1 VTSTENYDEFRAR
14 HAATVALQSSLLENP
29 TVEGFLQAV
38 ADRAAEH
45 VSPHAAC
52 SVTTLANGVYQC
64 AASSEDAAVKADLVE
79 YQTLS
84 GPCVEAASS
93 GVEAVVEDLR
103 SDGRWPEWASAS
115 LQLGFLS
122 AAGVPADTGDGVQM
136 ALDLYSRDL
145 EAFGEPEL
153 RRARAYAEEAA
164 RTLRLCRALAEQATL
179 AEQLQAAL
187 TSRTVIDQA
196 LGVIMAQSRVSA
208 DDAFQVLTAASQ
220 HRNVKLR
227 ELAGQLVES
236 LTGHPAGQPPSFRK
250 D

>member
-1 VTSTENYDEFRAR
+1 VDSTEDFDEFKDR

-45 VSPHAAC
+45 VGSHTAC
-52 SVTTLANGVYQC
+52 SVTTLSNGAYQC

-79 YQTLS
+79 YQTLG

-93 GVEAVVEDLR
+93 GVETVVSDLR

-115 LQLGFLS
+115 LRLGFLS

-136 ALDLYSRDL
+136 ALDLYSTEPD
-145 EAFGEPEL
+145 AFGEPEL

-187 TSRTVIDQA
+187 TSRPVIDQA
-196 LGVIMAQSRVSA
+196 LGVIMGQSRVSA
-208 DDAFQVLTAASQ
+208 DEAFQVLTAASQ

-227 ELAGQLVES
+227 ELAGQLIES
-236 LTGHPAGQPPSFRK
+236 LTGHPPAEPPAFRK
-250 D
+250 G

>member
-1 VTSTENYDEFRAR
+1 VHTEEDFDEFKDR
-14 HAATVALQSSLLENP
+14 HAATVALQASLLENP
-29 TVEGFLQAV
+29 TVEAFLQAV

-45 VSPHAAC
+45 VGSHTAC
-52 SVTTLANGVYQC
+52 SVTILANGAYQC
-64 AASSEDAAVKADLVE
+64 AASSEDDVLKADLVE

-93 GVEAVVEDLR
+93 GVESVVTDMR
-103 SDGRWPEWASAS
+103 SDTRWPEWASAS
-115 LQLGFLS
+115 LRLGFRS
-122 AAGVPADTGDGVQM
+122 AAGVPADTGDGVKM
-136 ALDLYSRDL
+136 ALDLYSTDL
-145 EAFGEPEL
+145 EAFGEAEM

-187 TSRTVIDQA
+187 TSRPVIDQA

-208 DDAFQVLTAASQ
+208 DEAFQVLTAASQ

-227 ELAGQLVES
+227 ELAGQLIES
-236 LTGHPAGQPPSFRK
+236 LTGHAPGEPPAFRK
-250 D
+250 G